1 MGMICSHTST
11 FFFSS
16 HFHTY
21 LHYSCL
27 GPHKVSACVF
37 PILHPRIEY
46 ATSRG
51 PELICVRVGVSVY
64 THLCG
69 LLGPVLLF
77 GSTFFVSW
85 DSSVCV
91 CVCVCV
97 CVSTVLAL
105 ASVLRT
111 DRSRRAVTDP
121 WWKSNSL
128 CDTAVTGPLK
138 SISLHRA
145 S

>member
-1 MGMICSHTST
+1 MICSHTST
-11 FFFSS
+11 SRVFPRTSIR
-16 HFHTY
+16 TY
-21 LHYSCL
+21 INSFV

-51 PELICVRVGVSVY
+51 PELIYVRVGVSVY

-69 LLGPVLLF
+69 LPGPVLLF

-91 CVCVCV
+91 CVCV
-97 CVSTVLAL
+97 
-105 ASVLRT
+105 
-111 DRSRRAVTDP
+111 
-121 WWKSNSL
+121 
-128 CDTAVTGPLK
+128 
-138 SISLHRA
+138 
-145 S
+145 